1 MADISTEE
9 LERIEREYHSGSD
22 NIKPI
27 QEFSK
32 PEDLYDELI
41 ASIRKYHPSTDITLI
56 EKAYHVAFEAHK
68 GQVRKSGEAYIIHPL
83 CVAIILAELELD
95 KETIAAG
102 LLHDVLEDTVMTEE
116 QMREEFGDEV
126 LLLVDGVTKLQ
137 HLHLTDNIKN
147 PKDKNA
153 DRLEMQAE
161 NLRKMFLAMAKDIR
175 VIMIKL
181 ADRLHNM
188 RTLKYQSKEAQ
199 QRIARE
205 TQEIYCP
212 IAQRLG
218 ISKIKI
224 ELEDLSLKYL
234 EPEAYYDLVEK
245 VALRKNVRDAYVQ
258 GLVADVRREIEE
270 AGIKAEISGRAK
282 HFFSIYK
289 KMVNQNK
296 TIDQIYDLFAI
307 RIIVDTVKDCYAAL
321 GIMHEK
327 YKPIPGR
334 FKDYIA
340 MPKPN
345 MYQSLHT
352 TLIGPS
358 GQPFEIQIRTFEMHR
373 TAEYGIAAHWKYKES
388 GSGKVAA
395 GDEAAKLSWL
405 RQILEWQK
413 DTSDSK
419 EFLSMVK
426 GDLDLFSEN
435 VYCFTPSGDVKTLPS
450 GSTTIDFA
458 YSIHSAVGNKMVGAR
473 VNGKLVPIPQ
483 NIREVQGKK
492 INEYRFQVQR
502 GDALIL
508 MSDGTVHAGVG
519 QLLNFGWLWE
529 DIAKYAVKQYALTI
543 SAMRLAA
550 AICQACDEL
559 YQYRPGD
566 DTTVACMRIINA
578 KPVHLM
584 TGPAQDPS
592 MDEEM
597 VRSFMSGDDSTKRIV
612 CGGTSATIVSRILKK
627 RLDVSM
633 DYVDPDIPPIAY
645 MDGIEL
651 VTEGV
656 LTLNRVV
663 QLLRRYAK
671 NETVSEDFFLE
682 LDKPNGASM
691 VAKMLIEDCTEL
703 HLYVGKAINSA
714 YQNPGL
720 PFDLGIRQNLVEQ
733 LKTVVEEMG
742 KQVTVTYY

>member
-1 MADISTEE
+1 MAITVDVAYKSLNKFTEVLCGDKVELLKTDDSNIMILADGMGSGVKANILATLTSKILGTMFLNGATLEECVETIVETLPICKVRQVAYSTFSI
-9 LERIEREYHSGSD
+9 LQVFHSG
-22 NIKPI
+22 
-27 QEFSK
+27 
-32 PEDLYDELI
+32 
-41 ASIRKYHPSTDITLI
+41 A
-56 EKAYHVAFEAHK
+56 AY
-68 GQVRKSGEAYIIHPL
+68 
-83 CVAIILAELELD
+83 
-95 KETIAAG
+95 
-102 LLHDVLEDTVMTEE
+102 
-116 QMREEFGDEV
+116 
-126 LLLVDGVTKLQ
+126 
-137 HLHLTDNIKN
+137 
-147 PKDKNA
+147 
-153 DRLEMQAE
+153 
-161 NLRKMFLAMAKDIR
+161 
-175 VIMIKL
+175 
-181 ADRLHNM
+181 
-188 RTLKYQSKEAQ
+188 
-199 QRIARE
+199 
-205 TQEIYCP
+205 
-212 IAQRLG
+212 
-218 ISKIKI
+218 
-224 ELEDLSLKYL
+224 
-234 EPEAYYDLVEK
+234 LVEFD
-245 VALRKNVRDAYVQ
+245 NPSC
-258 GLVADVRREIEE
+258 I
-270 AGIKAEISGRAK
+270 
-282 HFFSIYK
+282 F
-289 KMVNQNK
+289 
-296 TIDQIYDLFAI
+296 I
-307 RIIVDTVKDCYAAL
+307 R
-321 GIMHEK
+321 
-327 YKPIPGR
+327 
-334 FKDYIA
+334 
-340 MPKPN
+340 
-345 MYQSLHT
+345 
-352 TLIGPS
+352 
-358 GQPFEIQIRTFEMHR
+358 
-373 TAEYGIAAHWKYKES
+373 
-388 GSGKVAA
+388 
-395 GDEAAKLSWL
+395 
-405 RQILEWQK
+405 
-413 DTSDSK
+413 
-419 EFLSMVK
+419 
-426 GDLDLFSEN
+426 
-435 VYCFTPSGDVKTLPS
+435 
-450 GSTTIDFA
+450 
-458 YSIHSAVGNKMVGAR
+458 
-473 VNGKLVPIPQ
+473 NGKLVPIPQ

-592 MDEEM
+592 MDAEM

-612 CGGTSATIVSRILKK
+612 CGGTSATIVSRVLKK

-663 QLLRRYAK
+663 QLLRRYVK

>member
-1 MADISTEE
+1 MAITVDVAYKSLNKFTEVLCGDKVELLKTDDSNIMILADGMGSGVKANILATLTSKILGTMFLNGATLEECVETIVETLPICKVRQVAYSTFSI
-9 LERIEREYHSGSD
+9 LQVFHSG
-22 NIKPI
+22 
-27 QEFSK
+27 
-32 PEDLYDELI
+32 
-41 ASIRKYHPSTDITLI
+41 A
-56 EKAYHVAFEAHK
+56 AY
-68 GQVRKSGEAYIIHPL
+68 
-83 CVAIILAELELD
+83 
-95 KETIAAG
+95 
-102 LLHDVLEDTVMTEE
+102 
-116 QMREEFGDEV
+116 
-126 LLLVDGVTKLQ
+126 
-137 HLHLTDNIKN
+137 
-147 PKDKNA
+147 
-153 DRLEMQAE
+153 
-161 NLRKMFLAMAKDIR
+161 
-175 VIMIKL
+175 
-181 ADRLHNM
+181 
-188 RTLKYQSKEAQ
+188 
-199 QRIARE
+199 
-205 TQEIYCP
+205 
-212 IAQRLG
+212 
-218 ISKIKI
+218 
-224 ELEDLSLKYL
+224 
-234 EPEAYYDLVEK
+234 LVEFD
-245 VALRKNVRDAYVQ
+245 NPSC
-258 GLVADVRREIEE
+258 I
-270 AGIKAEISGRAK
+270 
-282 HFFSIYK
+282 F
-289 KMVNQNK
+289 
-296 TIDQIYDLFAI
+296 I
-307 RIIVDTVKDCYAAL
+307 R
-321 GIMHEK
+321 
-327 YKPIPGR
+327 
-334 FKDYIA
+334 
-340 MPKPN
+340 
-345 MYQSLHT
+345 
-352 TLIGPS
+352 
-358 GQPFEIQIRTFEMHR
+358 
-373 TAEYGIAAHWKYKES
+373 
-388 GSGKVAA
+388 
-395 GDEAAKLSWL
+395 
-405 RQILEWQK
+405 
-413 DTSDSK
+413 
-419 EFLSMVK
+419 
-426 GDLDLFSEN
+426 
-435 VYCFTPSGDVKTLPS
+435 
-450 GSTTIDFA
+450 
-458 YSIHSAVGNKMVGAR
+458 
-473 VNGKLVPIPQ
+473 NGKLVPIPQ

-663 QLLRRYAK
+663 QLLRRYVK

-682 LDKPNGASM
+682 LDKPNGASL

>member
-1 MADISTEE
+1 MAITVDVAYKSLNKFTEVLCGDKVELLKTDDSNIMILADGMGSGVKANILATLTSKILGTMFLNGATLEECVETIVETLPICKVRQVAYSTFSI
-9 LERIEREYHSGSD
+9 LQVFHSG
-22 NIKPI
+22 
-27 QEFSK
+27 
-32 PEDLYDELI
+32 
-41 ASIRKYHPSTDITLI
+41 A
-56 EKAYHVAFEAHK
+56 AY
-68 GQVRKSGEAYIIHPL
+68 
-83 CVAIILAELELD
+83 
-95 KETIAAG
+95 
-102 LLHDVLEDTVMTEE
+102 
-116 QMREEFGDEV
+116 
-126 LLLVDGVTKLQ
+126 
-137 HLHLTDNIKN
+137 
-147 PKDKNA
+147 
-153 DRLEMQAE
+153 
-161 NLRKMFLAMAKDIR
+161 
-175 VIMIKL
+175 
-181 ADRLHNM
+181 
-188 RTLKYQSKEAQ
+188 
-199 QRIARE
+199 
-205 TQEIYCP
+205 
-212 IAQRLG
+212 
-218 ISKIKI
+218 
-224 ELEDLSLKYL
+224 
-234 EPEAYYDLVEK
+234 LVEFD
-245 VALRKNVRDAYVQ
+245 NPSC
-258 GLVADVRREIEE
+258 I
-270 AGIKAEISGRAK
+270 
-282 HFFSIYK
+282 F
-289 KMVNQNK
+289 
-296 TIDQIYDLFAI
+296 I
-307 RIIVDTVKDCYAAL
+307 R
-321 GIMHEK
+321 
-327 YKPIPGR
+327 
-334 FKDYIA
+334 
-340 MPKPN
+340 
-345 MYQSLHT
+345 
-352 TLIGPS
+352 
-358 GQPFEIQIRTFEMHR
+358 
-373 TAEYGIAAHWKYKES
+373 
-388 GSGKVAA
+388 
-395 GDEAAKLSWL
+395 
-405 RQILEWQK
+405 
-413 DTSDSK
+413 
-419 EFLSMVK
+419 
-426 GDLDLFSEN
+426 
-435 VYCFTPSGDVKTLPS
+435 
-450 GSTTIDFA
+450 
-458 YSIHSAVGNKMVGAR
+458 
-473 VNGKLVPIPQ
+473 NGKLVPIPQ

-663 QLLRRYAK
+663 QLLRRYVK

-733 LKTVVEEMG
+733 LETVVEEMG

>member
-1 MADISTEE
+1 MAITVDVAYKSLNKFNEVLCGDKVELLKTEDSNIMILADGMGSGVKANILATLTSKILGTMFLNGATLEECVETIVETLPICRVRQVAYSTFSI
-9 LERIEREYHSGSD
+9 LQVFHSG
-22 NIKPI
+22 
-27 QEFSK
+27 
-32 PEDLYDELI
+32 
-41 ASIRKYHPSTDITLI
+41 A
-56 EKAYHVAFEAHK
+56 AY
-68 GQVRKSGEAYIIHPL
+68 
-83 CVAIILAELELD
+83 
-95 KETIAAG
+95 
-102 LLHDVLEDTVMTEE
+102 
-116 QMREEFGDEV
+116 
-126 LLLVDGVTKLQ
+126 
-137 HLHLTDNIKN
+137 
-147 PKDKNA
+147 
-153 DRLEMQAE
+153 
-161 NLRKMFLAMAKDIR
+161 
-175 VIMIKL
+175 
-181 ADRLHNM
+181 
-188 RTLKYQSKEAQ
+188 
-199 QRIARE
+199 
-205 TQEIYCP
+205 
-212 IAQRLG
+212 
-218 ISKIKI
+218 
-224 ELEDLSLKYL
+224 
-234 EPEAYYDLVEK
+234 LVEFD
-245 VALRKNVRDAYVQ
+245 NPSC
-258 GLVADVRREIEE
+258 I
-270 AGIKAEISGRAK
+270 
-282 HFFSIYK
+282 F
-289 KMVNQNK
+289 
-296 TIDQIYDLFAI
+296 I
-307 RIIVDTVKDCYAAL
+307 R
-321 GIMHEK
+321 
-327 YKPIPGR
+327 
-334 FKDYIA
+334 
-340 MPKPN
+340 
-345 MYQSLHT
+345 
-352 TLIGPS
+352 
-358 GQPFEIQIRTFEMHR
+358 
-373 TAEYGIAAHWKYKES
+373 
-388 GSGKVAA
+388 
-395 GDEAAKLSWL
+395 
-405 RQILEWQK
+405 
-413 DTSDSK
+413 
-419 EFLSMVK
+419 
-426 GDLDLFSEN
+426 
-435 VYCFTPSGDVKTLPS
+435 
-450 GSTTIDFA
+450 
-458 YSIHSAVGNKMVGAR
+458 
-473 VNGKLVPIPQ
+473 NGKLVPIPQ

-612 CGGTSATIVSRILKK
+612 CGGTSATIVSRVLKK
-627 RLDVSM
+627 KLDVSM

-682 LDKPNGASM
+682 LDKQNGASM

>member
-1 MADISTEE
+1 MAITVDVAYKSLNKFNEVLCGDKVELLKTEDSNIMILADGMGSGVKANILATLTSKILGTMFLNGATLEECVETIVETLPICKVRQVAYSTFSI
-9 LERIEREYHSGSD
+9 LQVFHSG
-22 NIKPI
+22 
-27 QEFSK
+27 
-32 PEDLYDELI
+32 
-41 ASIRKYHPSTDITLI
+41 A
-56 EKAYHVAFEAHK
+56 AY
-68 GQVRKSGEAYIIHPL
+68 
-83 CVAIILAELELD
+83 
-95 KETIAAG
+95 
-102 LLHDVLEDTVMTEE
+102 
-116 QMREEFGDEV
+116 
-126 LLLVDGVTKLQ
+126 
-137 HLHLTDNIKN
+137 
-147 PKDKNA
+147 
-153 DRLEMQAE
+153 
-161 NLRKMFLAMAKDIR
+161 
-175 VIMIKL
+175 
-181 ADRLHNM
+181 
-188 RTLKYQSKEAQ
+188 
-199 QRIARE
+199 
-205 TQEIYCP
+205 
-212 IAQRLG
+212 
-218 ISKIKI
+218 
-224 ELEDLSLKYL
+224 
-234 EPEAYYDLVEK
+234 LVEFD
-245 VALRKNVRDAYVQ
+245 NPSC
-258 GLVADVRREIEE
+258 I
-270 AGIKAEISGRAK
+270 
-282 HFFSIYK
+282 F
-289 KMVNQNK
+289 
-296 TIDQIYDLFAI
+296 I
-307 RIIVDTVKDCYAAL
+307 R
-321 GIMHEK
+321 
-327 YKPIPGR
+327 
-334 FKDYIA
+334 
-340 MPKPN
+340 
-345 MYQSLHT
+345 
-352 TLIGPS
+352 
-358 GQPFEIQIRTFEMHR
+358 
-373 TAEYGIAAHWKYKES
+373 
-388 GSGKVAA
+388 
-395 GDEAAKLSWL
+395 
-405 RQILEWQK
+405 
-413 DTSDSK
+413 
-419 EFLSMVK
+419 
-426 GDLDLFSEN
+426 
-435 VYCFTPSGDVKTLPS
+435 
-450 GSTTIDFA
+450 
-458 YSIHSAVGNKMVGAR
+458 
-473 VNGKLVPIPQ
+473 NGKLVPIPQ

-508 MSDGTVHAGVG
+508 MSDGIVHAGVG

-663 QLLRRYAK
+663 QLLRRYVK

>member
-1 MADISTEE
+1 MAITVDVAYKSLNKFTEVLCGDKVELLKTEDSNIMILADGMGSGVKANILATLTSKILGTMFLNGATLEECVETIVETLPICKVRQVAYSTFSI
-9 LERIEREYHSGSD
+9 LQVFHSG
-22 NIKPI
+22 
-27 QEFSK
+27 
-32 PEDLYDELI
+32 
-41 ASIRKYHPSTDITLI
+41 A
-56 EKAYHVAFEAHK
+56 AY
-68 GQVRKSGEAYIIHPL
+68 
-83 CVAIILAELELD
+83 
-95 KETIAAG
+95 
-102 LLHDVLEDTVMTEE
+102 
-116 QMREEFGDEV
+116 
-126 LLLVDGVTKLQ
+126 
-137 HLHLTDNIKN
+137 
-147 PKDKNA
+147 
-153 DRLEMQAE
+153 
-161 NLRKMFLAMAKDIR
+161 
-175 VIMIKL
+175 
-181 ADRLHNM
+181 
-188 RTLKYQSKEAQ
+188 
-199 QRIARE
+199 
-205 TQEIYCP
+205 
-212 IAQRLG
+212 
-218 ISKIKI
+218 
-224 ELEDLSLKYL
+224 
-234 EPEAYYDLVEK
+234 LVEFD
-245 VALRKNVRDAYVQ
+245 NPSC
-258 GLVADVRREIEE
+258 I
-270 AGIKAEISGRAK
+270 
-282 HFFSIYK
+282 F
-289 KMVNQNK
+289 
-296 TIDQIYDLFAI
+296 I
-307 RIIVDTVKDCYAAL
+307 R
-321 GIMHEK
+321 
-327 YKPIPGR
+327 
-334 FKDYIA
+334 
-340 MPKPN
+340 
-345 MYQSLHT
+345 
-352 TLIGPS
+352 
-358 GQPFEIQIRTFEMHR
+358 
-373 TAEYGIAAHWKYKES
+373 
-388 GSGKVAA
+388 
-395 GDEAAKLSWL
+395 
-405 RQILEWQK
+405 
-413 DTSDSK
+413 
-419 EFLSMVK
+419 
-426 GDLDLFSEN
+426 
-435 VYCFTPSGDVKTLPS
+435 
-450 GSTTIDFA
+450 
-458 YSIHSAVGNKMVGAR
+458 
-473 VNGKLVPIPQ
+473 NGKLVPIPQ

-612 CGGTSATIVSRILKK
+612 CGGTSATIVSRVLKK

-663 QLLRRYAK
+663 QLLRRYVK

>member
-1 MADISTEE
+1 MEVSVETCWKSLNKIHEE
-9 LERIEREYHSGSD
+9 LCGDKVEILKTEDSDVVILADGMGSGVKANILATLTSKILGTMFLNGATLEECVETIVEPLPICKVRQVAYSTFSILQVFHSG
-22 NIKPI
+22 
-27 QEFSK
+27 
-32 PEDLYDELI
+32 
-41 ASIRKYHPSTDITLI
+41 A
-56 EKAYHVAFEAHK
+56 AY
-68 GQVRKSGEAYIIHPL
+68 
-83 CVAIILAELELD
+83 
-95 KETIAAG
+95 
-102 LLHDVLEDTVMTEE
+102 
-116 QMREEFGDEV
+116 
-126 LLLVDGVTKLQ
+126 
-137 HLHLTDNIKN
+137 
-147 PKDKNA
+147 
-153 DRLEMQAE
+153 
-161 NLRKMFLAMAKDIR
+161 
-175 VIMIKL
+175 
-181 ADRLHNM
+181 
-188 RTLKYQSKEAQ
+188 
-199 QRIARE
+199 
-205 TQEIYCP
+205 
-212 IAQRLG
+212 
-218 ISKIKI
+218 
-224 ELEDLSLKYL
+224 
-234 EPEAYYDLVEK
+234 LVEFD
-245 VALRKNVRDAYVQ
+245 NPSC
-258 GLVADVRREIEE
+258 I
-270 AGIKAEISGRAK
+270 
-282 HFFSIYK
+282 F
-289 KMVNQNK
+289 
-296 TIDQIYDLFAI
+296 I
-307 RIIVDTVKDCYAAL
+307 R
-321 GIMHEK
+321 
-327 YKPIPGR
+327 
-334 FKDYIA
+334 
-340 MPKPN
+340 
-345 MYQSLHT
+345 
-352 TLIGPS
+352 
-358 GQPFEIQIRTFEMHR
+358 
-373 TAEYGIAAHWKYKES
+373 
-388 GSGKVAA
+388 
-395 GDEAAKLSWL
+395 
-405 RQILEWQK
+405 
-413 DTSDSK
+413 
-419 EFLSMVK
+419 
-426 GDLDLFSEN
+426 
-435 VYCFTPSGDVKTLPS
+435 
-450 GSTTIDFA
+450 
-458 YSIHSAVGNKMVGAR
+458 
-473 VNGKLVPIPQ
+473 NGKLVPIPQ

-566 DTTVACMRIINA
+566 DTTVACMRMINA

-663 QLLRRYAK
+663 QLLRRYVK

>member
-1 MADISTEE
+1 MAITVDVAYKSLNKFNEVLCGDKVELLKTEDSNIMILADGMGSGVKANILATLTSKILGTMFLNGATLEECVETIVETLPICRVRQVAYST
-9 LERIEREYHSGSD
+9 
-22 NIKPI
+22 
-27 QEFSK
+27 FSI
-32 PEDLYDELI
+32 L
-41 ASIRKYHPSTDITLI
+41 
-56 EKAYHVAFEAHK
+56 
-68 GQVRKSGEAYIIHPL
+68 QVFHSGEAY
-83 CVAIILAELELD
+83 
-95 KETIAAG
+95 
-102 LLHDVLEDTVMTEE
+102 
-116 QMREEFGDEV
+116 
-126 LLLVDGVTKLQ
+126 
-137 HLHLTDNIKN
+137 
-147 PKDKNA
+147 
-153 DRLEMQAE
+153 
-161 NLRKMFLAMAKDIR
+161 
-175 VIMIKL
+175 
-181 ADRLHNM
+181 
-188 RTLKYQSKEAQ
+188 
-199 QRIARE
+199 
-205 TQEIYCP
+205 
-212 IAQRLG
+212 
-218 ISKIKI
+218 
-224 ELEDLSLKYL
+224 
-234 EPEAYYDLVEK
+234 LVEFD
-245 VALRKNVRDAYVQ
+245 NPSC
-258 GLVADVRREIEE
+258 I
-270 AGIKAEISGRAK
+270 
-282 HFFSIYK
+282 F
-289 KMVNQNK
+289 
-296 TIDQIYDLFAI
+296 I
-307 RIIVDTVKDCYAAL
+307 R
-321 GIMHEK
+321 
-327 YKPIPGR
+327 
-334 FKDYIA
+334 
-340 MPKPN
+340 N
-345 MYQSLHT
+345 
-352 TLIGPS
+352 
-358 GQPFEIQIRTFEMHR
+358 GQ
-373 TAEYGIAAHWKYKES
+373 
-388 GSGKVAA
+388 
-395 GDEAAKLSWL
+395 
-405 RQILEWQK
+405 
-413 DTSDSK
+413 
-419 EFLSMVK
+419 
-426 GDLDLFSEN
+426 
-435 VYCFTPSGDVKTLPS
+435 
-450 GSTTIDFA
+450 
-458 YSIHSAVGNKMVGAR
+458 
-473 VNGKLVPIPQ
+473 LVPIPR

-492 INEYRFQVQR
+492 INEYRFRVQR

-597 VRSFMSGDDSTKRIV
+597 VKGFMSGDDSTKRIV
-612 CGGTSATIVSRILKK
+612 CGGTSATIVSRVLKRK
-627 RLDVSM
+627 LDVSM

-682 LDKPNGASM
+682 LDKQNGASM

>member
-1 MADISTEE
+1 MAITVDVAYKSLNKFNEVLCGDKVELLKTEDSNIMILADGMGSGVKANILATLTSKILGTMFLNGATLEECVETIVETLPICRVRQVAYST
-9 LERIEREYHSGSD
+9 
-22 NIKPI
+22 
-27 QEFSK
+27 FSI
-32 PEDLYDELI
+32 L
-41 ASIRKYHPSTDITLI
+41 
-56 EKAYHVAFEAHK
+56 
-68 GQVRKSGEAYIIHPL
+68 QVFHSGEAY
-83 CVAIILAELELD
+83 
-95 KETIAAG
+95 
-102 LLHDVLEDTVMTEE
+102 
-116 QMREEFGDEV
+116 
-126 LLLVDGVTKLQ
+126 
-137 HLHLTDNIKN
+137 
-147 PKDKNA
+147 
-153 DRLEMQAE
+153 
-161 NLRKMFLAMAKDIR
+161 
-175 VIMIKL
+175 
-181 ADRLHNM
+181 
-188 RTLKYQSKEAQ
+188 
-199 QRIARE
+199 
-205 TQEIYCP
+205 
-212 IAQRLG
+212 
-218 ISKIKI
+218 
-224 ELEDLSLKYL
+224 
-234 EPEAYYDLVEK
+234 LVEFD
-245 VALRKNVRDAYVQ
+245 NPSC
-258 GLVADVRREIEE
+258 I
-270 AGIKAEISGRAK
+270 
-282 HFFSIYK
+282 F
-289 KMVNQNK
+289 
-296 TIDQIYDLFAI
+296 I
-307 RIIVDTVKDCYAAL
+307 R
-321 GIMHEK
+321 
-327 YKPIPGR
+327 
-334 FKDYIA
+334 
-340 MPKPN
+340 N
-345 MYQSLHT
+345 
-352 TLIGPS
+352 
-358 GQPFEIQIRTFEMHR
+358 GQ
-373 TAEYGIAAHWKYKES
+373 
-388 GSGKVAA
+388 
-395 GDEAAKLSWL
+395 
-405 RQILEWQK
+405 
-413 DTSDSK
+413 
-419 EFLSMVK
+419 
-426 GDLDLFSEN
+426 
-435 VYCFTPSGDVKTLPS
+435 
-450 GSTTIDFA
+450 
-458 YSIHSAVGNKMVGAR
+458 
-473 VNGKLVPIPQ
+473 LVPIPR

-492 INEYRFQVQR
+492 INEYRFRVQR

-612 CGGTSATIVSRILKK
+612 CGGTSATIVSRVLKK
-627 RLDVSM
+627 KLDVSM

-682 LDKPNGASM
+682 LDKQNGASM

>member
-1 MADISTEE
+1 MAITVDVAYKSLNKFTEVLCGDKVELLKTDDSNIMILADGMGSGVKANILATLTSKILGTMFLNGATLEECVETIVETLPICKVRQVAYSTFSI
-9 LERIEREYHSGSD
+9 LQVFHSG
-22 NIKPI
+22 
-27 QEFSK
+27 
-32 PEDLYDELI
+32 
-41 ASIRKYHPSTDITLI
+41 A
-56 EKAYHVAFEAHK
+56 AY
-68 GQVRKSGEAYIIHPL
+68 
-83 CVAIILAELELD
+83 
-95 KETIAAG
+95 
-102 LLHDVLEDTVMTEE
+102 
-116 QMREEFGDEV
+116 
-126 LLLVDGVTKLQ
+126 
-137 HLHLTDNIKN
+137 
-147 PKDKNA
+147 
-153 DRLEMQAE
+153 
-161 NLRKMFLAMAKDIR
+161 
-175 VIMIKL
+175 
-181 ADRLHNM
+181 
-188 RTLKYQSKEAQ
+188 
-199 QRIARE
+199 
-205 TQEIYCP
+205 
-212 IAQRLG
+212 
-218 ISKIKI
+218 
-224 ELEDLSLKYL
+224 
-234 EPEAYYDLVEK
+234 LVEFD
-245 VALRKNVRDAYVQ
+245 NPSC
-258 GLVADVRREIEE
+258 I
-270 AGIKAEISGRAK
+270 
-282 HFFSIYK
+282 F
-289 KMVNQNK
+289 
-296 TIDQIYDLFAI
+296 I
-307 RIIVDTVKDCYAAL
+307 R
-321 GIMHEK
+321 
-327 YKPIPGR
+327 
-334 FKDYIA
+334 
-340 MPKPN
+340 
-345 MYQSLHT
+345 
-352 TLIGPS
+352 
-358 GQPFEIQIRTFEMHR
+358 
-373 TAEYGIAAHWKYKES
+373 
-388 GSGKVAA
+388 
-395 GDEAAKLSWL
+395 
-405 RQILEWQK
+405 
-413 DTSDSK
+413 
-419 EFLSMVK
+419 
-426 GDLDLFSEN
+426 
-435 VYCFTPSGDVKTLPS
+435 
-450 GSTTIDFA
+450 
-458 YSIHSAVGNKMVGAR
+458 
-473 VNGKLVPIPQ
+473 NGKLVPIPQ

-529 DIAKYAVKQYALTI
+529 DISKYAVKQYALTI

-612 CGGTSATIVSRILKK
+612 CGGTSATIVSRVLKK

-663 QLLRRYAK
+663 QLLRRYVK